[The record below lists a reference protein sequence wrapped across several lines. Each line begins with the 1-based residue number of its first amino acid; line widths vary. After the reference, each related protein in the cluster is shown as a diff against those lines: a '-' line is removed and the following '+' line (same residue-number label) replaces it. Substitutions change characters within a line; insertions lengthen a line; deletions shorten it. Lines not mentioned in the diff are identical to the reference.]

1 MARRV
6 VIVGASLA
14 GLRAA
19 ETLRTEGFE
28 GSVVLIGAERH
39 LPYDRPPLSKKSHRG
54 EWEPDRIALRK
65 PDEYSSL
72 DFEMLLGERATALDV
87 HARRVTL
94 ASGEHIAYDGLVIA
108 TGSAPRRLPNQPNL
122 AGVFEL
128 RTLDDC
134 LALRAE
140 STARRA
146 RVVVIGAGFIGAE
159 VAATAR
165 GRGLDVSLVEALPV
179 PLVRGLGA
187 EIGHACAELH
197 RAHGVDLHL
206 GTGVESFEGSTR
218 VEAVRLT
225 DGTVIAAE
233 VVVVGVGVAPVT
245 DWLKDSGLELRD
257 GVVCD
262 ATLNAG
268 APDVYAAGDV
278 ARWPNALFGEEIR
291 VEHWTNAAEQGA
303 AAAHNLL
310 ATWRAAPE
318 CRTRRFRSSGAIST
332 TAVFSSWAGVLART
346 RSTSCTVRWP
356 TDASSPSTGGP
367 VGSAAA
373 LGLSMP
379 KQLMPYRK
387 LLAAE
392 ATLDRRSRP
401 RRQYPSLRLGFVRK
415 SLASRPWNQSLIRRS
430 FP

>member
-1 MARRV
+1 MVRRV

-39 LPYDRPPLSKKSHRG
+39 LPYDRPPLSKKLLAG

-65 PDEYSSL
+65 PEEYSSL
-72 DFEMLLGERATALDV
+72 DFEMRLGERATALDV
-87 HARRVTL
+87 GAQRVTL
-94 ASGEHIAYDGLVIA
+94 ASGEDVAYDGLVIA
-108 TGSAPRRLPNQPNL
+108 TGSAPRRLPNQPEL
-122 AGVFEL
+122 PGIFEL

-134 LALRAE
+134 LALRAHLD
-140 STARRA
+140 RA
-146 RVVVIGAGFIGAE
+146 PSRVAVIGAGFIGAE

-165 GRGLDVSLVEALPV
+165 SKGLEVSLVEALPV
-179 PLVRGLGA
+179 PLVRGLGP
-187 EIGHACAELH
+187 EMGGACAEIH
-197 RAHGVDLHL
+197 RDHGVDLHL
-206 GTGVESFEGSTR
+206 GTGVESFEGSAR
-218 VEAVRLT
+218 VEAVRLA
-225 DGTVIAAE
+225 DGTVISAE

-245 DWLKDSGLELRD
+245 DWLRDSGLELRD

-268 APDVYAAGDV
+268 APGVFAAGDV
-278 ARWPNALFGEEIR
+278 ARWPNALFGEEMR

-310 ATWRAAPE
+310 AAWAGGTGVAYAPVPFFWSDQYDSRFQFVGRGSGDDE
-318 CRTRRFRSSGAIST
+318 IQVVHGSVAERRFIALYGR
-332 TAVFSSWAGVLART
+332 AGQLR
-346 RSTSCTVRWP
+346 
-356 TDASSPSTGGP
+356 G
-367 VGSAAA
+367 A

-387 LLAAE
+387 LLAAGATWVE
-392 ATLDRRSRP
+392 A
-401 RRQYPSLRLGFVRK
+401 LGHAANTQV
-415 SLASRPWNQSLIRRS
+415 
-430 FP
+430 

>member
-39 LPYDRPPLSKKSHRG
+39 LPYDRPPLSKKVLAG

-65 PDEYSSL
+65 PDEYASL
-72 DFEMLLGERATALDV
+72 DFDMLLGERATALDV

-140 STARRA
+140 FDRSPT
-146 RVVVIGAGFIGAE
+146 RVVVVGAGFIGAE

-165 GRGLDVSLVEALPV
+165 GRGLDVSVVEALPV

-187 EIGHACAELH
+187 EMGLACAELH
-197 RAHGVDLHL
+197 RAHGVDLRL
-206 GTGVESFEGSTR
+206 GTGVESFEGATR
-218 VEAVRLT
+218 VEAVRLD
-225 DGTVIAAE
+225 DGSVISAE

-245 DWLKDSGLELRD
+245 DWLKDSGIELRD

-268 APDVYAAGDV
+268 SPHVYAAGDV
-278 ARWPNALFGEEIR
+278 ARWPNALFGEEMR

-310 ATWRAAPE
+310 ATWA
-318 CRTRRFRSSGAIST
+318 GG
-332 TAVFSSWAGVLART
+332 AGVPYA
-346 RSTSCTVRWP
+346 
-356 TDASSPSTGGP
+356 P
-367 VGSAAA
+367 VPFFWSDQYDSRFQFVGRGSGDDEVHIVHGSVAAGRFVALYGRAGQLRGA

-392 ATLDRRSRP
+392 ATWTDALEHAANT
-401 RRQYPSLRLGFVRK
+401 QV
-415 SLASRPWNQSLIRRS
+415 
-430 FP
+430 